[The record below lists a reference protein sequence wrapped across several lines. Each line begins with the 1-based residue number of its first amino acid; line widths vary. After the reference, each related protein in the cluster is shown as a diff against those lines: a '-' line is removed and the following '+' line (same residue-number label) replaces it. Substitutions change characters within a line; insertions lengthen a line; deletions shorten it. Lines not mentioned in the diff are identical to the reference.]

1 MNNNSTSNKEASI
14 VKYLIDKQ
22 DLKMPKK
29 FLTGK
34 SIRELDKALGSERAI
49 FVSGQYKKM
58 LANVDEY
65 FNIKE
70 IEKLLFMIKDLE
82 KTSKNEGFNIQ
93 VSSDNQKIINFLTGN
108 KANDIVDFLE
118 MAGPYSFFLEVAGE
132 LEKTKDNTSET
143 IRVVLMMWL
152 FVNTYEILLH
162 QVDRKMFHNIKND
175 QSIKKTGNVNFFLNN
190 IPRKDF
196 SDHATAERINKS
208 LCDILSLKED
218 NNSIFGKSSKPKV
231 IRNKISHSNMYYD
244 KESKKVILLSGEE
257 YDLKDFI
264 EQYFEMFN
272 FMTAWLR
279 KYSNLQDIPQFKN
292 QIRSEIALLLSALSK
307 DFLLI
312 ERSAKTQYS
321 DFIVNIKKEI
331 MNKSDKSSIRKN

>member
-1 MNNNSTSNKEASI
+1 MFLELMSSNIEKEASI

-22 DLKMPKK
+22 DLRMPKK
-29 FLTGK
+29 FLTGRSVK
-34 SIRELDKALGSERAI
+34 ELDKVLDSGRAI

-58 LANVDEY
+58 MANVDEY
-65 FNIKE
+65 FDITE
-70 IEKLLFMIKDLE
+70 IEGLCYMIKDLE
-82 KTSKNEGFNIQ
+82 KTSKKEGFNVQI
-93 VSSDNQKIINFLTGN
+93 SPDSQKVIDFLTGN

-132 LEKTKDNTSET
+132 LEKDKDNTPET

-162 QVDRKMFHNIKND
+162 QVDRKMFHNINND
-175 QSIKKTGNVNFFLNN
+175 SSIKRTPNVNFFMNN
-190 IPRKDF
+190 VPRKGF
-196 SDHATAERINKS
+196 SNHATAERINRA

-218 NNSIFGKSSKPKV
+218 NNSIFGKTSKPKV

-244 KESKKVILLSGEE
+244 KESKKVVLLSGEE
-257 YDLKDFI
+257 YDFKEFV

-279 KYSNLQDIPQFKN
+279 KYSNLQDVPQFKN
-292 QIRSEIALLLSALSK
+292 QIRNEIMSLLGALSK

-312 ERSAKTQYS
+312 ERSYKTQYS

-331 MNKSDKSSIRKN
+331 ADKQDKK